1 MNASDKTTLPLLSS
15 VNLNL
20 MLLSLGFNEIMSHEY
35 MSKVHLKLGM
45 SETIVLTVISESF
58 LQLGMNILLLNN

>member
-58 LQLGMNILLLNN
+58 LQLGMNTLLLNN